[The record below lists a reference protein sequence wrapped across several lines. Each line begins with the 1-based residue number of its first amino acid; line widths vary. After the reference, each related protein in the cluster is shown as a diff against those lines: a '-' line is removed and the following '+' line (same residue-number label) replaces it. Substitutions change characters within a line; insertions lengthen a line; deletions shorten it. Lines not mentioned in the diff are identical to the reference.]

1 MDARIG
7 GGYRMSSTNFST
19 GSSHS
24 FSVRYTELVAGQRIR
39 HTDTFDD
46 PNLPGEMRVSIDL
59 KAVICGTELVV
70 LQEEIPSSIS
80 VEFCYLAG
88 RNPLKCWRAS
98 SNRIFLIMADGSL
111 KLFLSAA

>member
-59 KAVICGTELVV
+59 RNGARRPSGGNSILYSGRV
-70 LQEEIPSSIS
+70 LLSG
-80 VEFCYLAG
+80 LAG
-88 RNPLKCWRAS
+88 IP
-98 SNRIFLIMADGSL
+98 
-111 KLFLSAA
+111 

>member
-70 LQEEIPSSIS
+70 LQEEIPSSIP
-80 VEFCYLAG
+80 VEFCYLG
-88 RNPLKCWRAS
+88 WQE
-98 SNRIFLIMADGSL
+98 SL
-111 KLFLSAA
+111 KMLARVVEPDIPDNG